1 MKTYHLLLL
10 ISLCG
15 ADAFQLPLRNVAIPL
30 RKLRTPVSVS
40 TTTTNA
46 PYNKTGYLLSKFTK
60 AKLLTKQSFAKTKQ
74 KQDEIDNKQL
84 LSIVTTC
91 CLLLILRP
99 RTAHAYLPAQA
110 KLPFNP
116 LLDPTTLTY
125 DIPGIDTLSNGIHE
139 GAYNVG
145 AIEILRRKAL
155 WLPLLAVAL
164 GTWFYGGLVY
174 YSTLLD
180 GLEMGTYE
188 DDYNISQDQ
197 DESVDW
203 KEYSQVLLG
212 PSSSSSSSLQSNE
225 KPQATKT
232 PQDDFKLE
240 SANRYYQ
247 EQQYKQHHHPVHVSR
262 TKFEPIK
269 YLDTLAVNTEEVTH
283 DEMPK
288 TYLDTLSSSQSTWDE
303 YKHQLSMSRPNKAMS
318 EEDIDKLQIMKNLL
332 TWDDYKHL
340 VSELQSKKN
349 EVNGKLCIS
358 YAHLFF
364 PSVLYSPLY
373 LSYAPL

>member
-15 ADAFQLPLRNVAIPL
+15 ADAFQLSLRNVAIPL
-30 RKLRTPVSVS
+30 RKLRTPVS
-40 TTTTNA
+40 TTTNA
-46 PYNKTGYLLSKFTK
+46 PYNKAGLLISKFNK
-60 AKLLTKQSFAKTKQ
+60 AKLLLTTKTKQ
-74 KQDEIDNKQL
+74 KQQDEIDNKQL

-91 CLLLILRP
+91 CLSLIFRP
-99 RTAHAYLPAQA
+99 RIANAYLPAQA

-125 DIPGIDTLSNGIHE
+125 DIPGIDNLSNGIH
-139 GAYNVG
+139 GGSYNVG

-155 WLPLLAVAL
+155 WIPLLAVSL

-174 YSTLLD
+174 YSTLLED
-180 GLEMGTYE
+180 YEMGTYE
-188 DDYNISQDQ
+188 DVSQDE
-197 DESVDW
+197 DESVVADW
-203 KEYSQVLLG
+203 EEYSQVLLG
-212 PSSSSSSSLQSNE
+212 PPSSSSSLQSNE
-225 KPQATKT
+225 KPQTQT
-232 PQDDFKLE
+232 PRDFKLE

-269 YLDTLAVNTEEVTH
+269 YLDTLAINNEEVNH
-283 DEMPK
+283 DVPNQ

-303 YKHQLSMSRPNKAMS
+303 YKHQLSMSRPKAVS
-318 EEDIDKLQIMKNLL
+318 EDIDKLQIMKNLL

-349 EVNGKLCIS
+349 EVNGKICIS
-358 YAHLFF
+358 YAQLFF
-364 PSVLYSPLY
+364 LIALH
-373 LSYAPL
+373 

>member
-1 MKTYHLLLL
+1 MK
-10 ISLCG
+10 
-15 ADAFQLPLRNVAIPL
+15 P
-30 RKLRTPVSVS
+30 
-40 TTTTNA
+40 
-46 PYNKTGYLLSKFTK
+46 FTI
-60 AKLLTKQSFAKTKQ
+60 KTKQ

-91 CLLLILRP
+91 CLSLGILRP
-99 RTAHAYLPAQA
+99 RIANAYLPAQA

-125 DIPGIDTLSNGIHE
+125 DIPGIDNLSNGIHG

-145 AIEILRRKAL
+145 AIEILRRKSL
-155 WLPLLAVAL
+155 WMPLLAVSL

-180 GLEMGTYE
+180 DLEMGTYE
-188 DDYNISQDQ
+188 DDYNISQEQ
-197 DESVDW
+197 DESVVAADW
-203 KEYSQVLLG
+203 NEYSQVLLG
-212 PSSSSSSSLQSNE
+212 LPSSSLQSNE
-225 KPQATKT
+225 KPQTQT
-232 PQDDFKLE
+232 PPRD
-240 SANRYYQ
+240 ANRYYQ

-269 YLDTLAVNTEEVTH
+269 YLDKLAINNEEVTY
-283 DEMPK
+283 DDMPK

-303 YKHQLSMSRPNKAMS
+303 YKYQLSMSRPNKAIS

-349 EVNGKLCIS
+349 EVYGKLCMS
-358 YAHLFF
+358 YAQLLFLIAQ
-364 PSVLYSPLY
+364 S
-373 LSYAPL
+373 

>member
-10 ISLCG
+10 TSLYG
-15 ADAFQLPLRNVAIPL
+15 VDAFQLSLRNVAIPL
-30 RKLRTPVSVS
+30 RKLRTPVS
-40 TTTTNA
+40 TTNA
-46 PYNKTGYLLSKFTK
+46 PYNKTGLLFNK
-60 AKLLTKQSFAKTKQ
+60 AKLLTKPFTTKTKQ
-74 KQDEIDNKQL
+74 KQDEIDNKHL

-91 CLLLILRP
+91 CLSLILRP
-99 RTAHAYLPAQA
+99 RIANAYLPAQA

-125 DIPGIDTLSNGIHE
+125 DIPGIDNLSNSIHG

-145 AIEILRRKAL
+145 AIELIRRKAL
-155 WLPLLAVAL
+155 WIPLLAVSL

-174 YSTLLD
+174 YSTLLED
-180 GLEMGTYE
+180 YEMGTYE
-188 DDYNISQDQ
+188 DVSQDE
-197 DESVDW
+197 DESVVADW
-203 KEYSQVLLG
+203 EEYSQVLLG
-212 PSSSSSSSLQSNE
+212 PPSSSSSLQSNE
-225 KPQATKT
+225 KPQTQT
-232 PQDDFKLE
+232 PRDFKLE

-269 YLDTLAVNTEEVTH
+269 YLDTLAINNEEVNH
-283 DEMPK
+283 DVPNQ

-303 YKHQLSMSRPNKAMS
+303 YKHQLSMTSRPNKAIS

-358 YAHLFF
+358 YAQLLFF
-364 PSVLYSPLY
+364 HS
-373 LSYAPL
+373 AFR

>member
-15 ADAFQLPLRNVAIPL
+15 ADAFQLSLRNVAIPL
-30 RKLRTPVSVS
+30 RKLRTP
-40 TTTTNA
+40 TTTITTTNA
-46 PYNKTGYLLSKFTK
+46 PYNKTGLLLSKFNKAKLKPFTK
-60 AKLLTKQSFAKTKQ
+60 AKQQ
-74 KQDEIDNKQL
+74 RDEIDNKQL

-91 CLLLILRP
+91 CLSLIFCP
-99 RTAHAYLPAQA
+99 RIAKAAYLPAQA

-125 DIPGIDTLSNGIHE
+125 DIPGIDTLSNGIHG

-145 AIEILRRKAL
+145 AIEILRRKSL
-155 WLPLLAVAL
+155 WIPLAIVSL
-164 GTWFYGGLVY
+164 GTWLYGGLIY
-174 YSTLLD
+174 CSTILD
-180 GLEMGTYE
+180 DLEIGAYE

-212 PSSSSSSSLQSNE
+212 GPSSSSSSSYQSNE
-225 KPQATKT
+225 KPQSLT
-232 PQDDFKLE
+232 PRNEFKLE

-247 EQQYKQHHHPVHVSR
+247 EQQYKQHHHPVHVS
-262 TKFEPIK
+262 KFEPIK
-269 YLDTLAVNTEEVTH
+269 YLDTLAINNEEVNH
-283 DEMPK
+283 DEMSKK
-288 TYLDTLSSSQSTWDE
+288 TYLDTLSSSQSTWDK
-303 YKHQLSMSRPNKAMS
+303 YKHQLSMSRPKAIS
-318 EEDIDKLQIMKNLL
+318 EDIDKLQIMKNLL

-340 VSELQSKKN
+340 VNELQSKKN

-358 YAHLFF
+358 YA
-364 PSVLYSPLY
+364 
-373 LSYAPL
+373 